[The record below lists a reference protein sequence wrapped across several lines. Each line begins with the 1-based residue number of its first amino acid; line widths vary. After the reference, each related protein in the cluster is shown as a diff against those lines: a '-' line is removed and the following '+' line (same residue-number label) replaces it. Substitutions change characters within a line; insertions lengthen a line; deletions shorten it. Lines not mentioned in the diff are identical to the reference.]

1 MPDYR
6 NKKRTTGLFYFLMAN
21 YIIALIIAHPYLSY
35 GPTTEDFWAWA
46 YTRIAFLSTFAIFMI
61 LFGILLYP
69 LTRLIKSPIQL
80 FILPPAVLF
89 IFQALLLID
98 VQIYKIF
105 RFHINGLVIN
115 TLMTEGAGDSVQIG
129 RSTVITFIMFLV
141 ILIAVEWGTMW
152 GIVRYTSRQPRR
164 ILRYSR
170 FKIAAFILPLFL
182 STTIVSD
189 KLIFAY
195 ANFYDMTDITRYQKL
210 FPMYLPLFADETMEK
225 YLGWEKEKSTIEY
238 QAKSSML
245 NYPTAG
251 FTFEDNLKPLN
262 IVWIAIES
270 WRFDMLNEEV
280 TPNIRKFS
288 EDAIVFENHHSGGN
302 GSRFGIYSM
311 FYGIYGTYWHQFL
324 AERKSPVF
332 IDLLQKMGYDFK
344 ILSSTQL
351 TYPEFRRT
359 AFVNLPSEAI
369 DDRLPGKGGNERD
382 TWLGKRFEEFITHRD
397 QKRPFFSFMFLDSPH
412 APYRYPDN
420 FAKFQPTVDEINY
433 FEVKKANA
441 QVDSTHPLFNRY
453 RNSIFFTDSV
463 VSRIIEDLKKANLM
477 DSTIVIITGDH
488 GEEFDET
495 GYYGHTSAFSDFQV
509 KVPLILHIP
518 GEKPAKVTSL
528 TSHLDV
534 VPTMMSLMGSRINPS
549 LYSHGRSLFSKT
561 ENPYVV
567 SSNWDTFAIIDP
579 GATIVLSTEI
589 YKASSAEVRVGE
601 YQLASDSKSVLASR
615 GQELMEVTI
624 KLSNFLK

>member
-1 MPDYR
+1 MV
-6 NKKRTTGLFYFLMAN
+6 N
-21 YIIALIIAHPYLSY
+21 YILSLIIAHPYLYY
-35 GPTTEDFWAWA
+35 GPTTEEFRAWA
-46 YTRIAFLSTFAIFMI
+46 FTRLAFLSTFSIFMI
-61 LFGILLYP
+61 LIGLLLYP
-69 LTRLIKSPIQL
+69 LTRFIKSPVQL
-80 FILPPAVLF
+80 YIVPPATLLV
-89 IFQALLLID
+89 FQVLLLID

-105 RFHINGLVIN
+105 RFHINGVVIN
-115 TLMTEGAGDSVQIG
+115 TLTTEGAGDSVQIG
-129 RSTVITFIMFLV
+129 RKTVITFIILLL

-152 GIVRYTSRQPRR
+152 GIIRYSSRRR
-164 ILRYSR
+164 ERGFRYSR
-170 FKIAAFILPLFL
+170 FKIAAYLFPLFL
-182 STTIVSD
+182 SVTILSD

-195 ANFYDMTDITRYQKL
+195 ANFYDMTGITRYQKL
-210 FPMYLPLFADETMEK
+210 FPLYLPLFADETIEK
-225 YLGWEKEKSTIEY
+225 YLGWKKEKSTIEY

-245 NYPTAG
+245 NYPSPE
-251 FTFEDNLKPLN
+251 FTFEDNLKPVN

-280 TPNIRKFS
+280 SPNINRFS
-288 EDAIVFENHHSGGN
+288 KNEIVFENHHSGGN

-359 AFVNLPSEAI
+359 AFVNLPPDSI

-382 TWLGKRFEEFITHRD
+382 TWLERRFEEFITHHNH
-397 QKRPFFSFMFLDSPH
+397 KKPFFSFMFLDSPH

-433 FEVKKANA
+433 FEVKKAHA

-463 VSRIIEDLKKANLM
+463 VSRIIEDIKKAGLM
-477 DSTIVIITGDH
+477 DSTIIIITGDH
-488 GEEFDET
+488 GEEFNEA
-495 GYYGHTSAFSDFQV
+495 GYYGHTSAFSDYQV
-509 KVPLILHIP
+509 KVPFILHVP
-518 GEKPAKVTSL
+518 GQKPSRIEKL

-534 VPTMMSLMGSRINPS
+534 VPTMLSLMGSHMNPS
-549 LYSHGRSLFSKT
+549 LYSHGRSLFSKD

-579 GATIVLSTEI
+579 GATIVLSSEI
-589 YKASSAEVRVGE
+589 YKASTAEVRVGQ
-601 YQLASDSKSVLASR
+601 YQLAGETRPLLEAR
-615 GQELMEVTI
+615 NRQMFEVTTR
-624 KLSNFLK
+624 LSNFLK